1 MKHFAKNVKIDNMLE
16 FDSKVLI
23 AGGGNDL
30 AY

>member
-1 MKHFAKNVKIDNMLE
+1 MKHFAKNVEIDNTPE
-16 FDSKVLI
+16 FDSKVFI